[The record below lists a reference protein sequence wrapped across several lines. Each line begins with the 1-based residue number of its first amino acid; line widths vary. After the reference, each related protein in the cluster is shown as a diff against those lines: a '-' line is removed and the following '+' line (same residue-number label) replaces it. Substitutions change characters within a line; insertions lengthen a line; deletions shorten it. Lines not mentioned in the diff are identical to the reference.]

1 MGKEKNEGIGIA
13 MRVIRKTSFDRQV
26 TPVQKPEGDAGVS
39 HSALHARVFRLEGTA
54 RAEAQRQGHTWLIL

>member
-1 MGKEKNEGIGIA
+1 

-26 TPVQKPEGDAGVS
+26 SPVQKPEGDAGVS

-54 RAEAQRQGHTWLIL
+54 RAEAQRQGHT